1 MKKLLTTLIILA
13 LGGGGAYYYF
23 VYGKAP
29 EKPQMMQATITR
41 GDITDSVSATGT
53 LEALRTVSVGSQVS
67 GVVQDLFVDF
77 NSIVH
82 SGEVI
87 AQIDPTLLQQQ
98 VDIQQANID
107 RQEGDIANTEVQ
119 LESDQKNLDR
129 TQEQFDKGLVSP
141 QQLEAAQLQV
151 KVRQASIDSAKKQ
164 LVQTRANLKQA
175 QLNVEYCTIKS
186 PIDGVIV
193 SRAVDKGQT
202 VQASMNTP
210 QFFTIATDLRD
221 LKLTAG
227 VDEADVGKM
236 QVGQDV
242 TFTVDAYPDTFRG
255 KVNSVRLNAQTQN
268 NVVTYPVWIDAPNP
282 ELKLR
287 PSMTAQ
293 AKIIISTVKNA
304 LRVPN
309 QATRF
314 RPNADIYLA
323 LGLTPPQAGQGR
335 AGRGGGR
342 GGGQNAQNGQG
353 GQGGQRGNRTPG
365 QAGQGFGGQGANLTP
380 EQRAQMAQR
389 FGGRGGRRGQD
400 TTPAEPVAPKA
411 LNATKI
417 DALFEPVKAI
427 ISPATVWTWDETK
440 KELKAI
446 NIRTGVSDG
455 QFSEIVSGDLQVGQ
469 QVLTG
474 VILPTA
480 GASNPS
486 RPNNQNPLMGP
497 QRGGFGGGGRRGG
510 GD

>member
-23 VYGKAP
+23 VYGKTP
-29 EKPQMMQATITR
+29 EKPQIIQATVTR
-41 GDITDSVSATGT
+41 GDITDFVSATGT
-53 LEALRTVSVGSQVS
+53 LEALRTVQVGSQVS
-67 GVVQDLFVDF
+67 GVVQHLYADY
-77 NSIVH
+77 NTIVH
-82 SGEVI
+82 KGDVI

-107 RQEGDIANTEVQ
+107 RQKGDIDNQKVQ
-119 LESDQKNLDR
+119 LENDQKNLER
-129 TQEQFDKGLVSP
+129 AQQQYDKGLVSP

-151 KVRQASIDSAKKQ
+151 KVRQASIDSSQKQ
-164 LVQTRANLKQA
+164 LVQSNANLKQA
-175 QLNVEYCTIKS
+175 QLNVEYCTIKA

-193 SRAVDKGQT
+193 SRAVDEGQT

-210 QFFTIATDLRD
+210 QFFTIATDLRH

-242 TFTVDAYPDTFRG
+242 IFTVDAYPDEFHGT
-255 KVNSVRLNAQTQN
+255 VDSVRLNAQTQN
-268 NVVTYPVWIDAPNP
+268 NVVTYPVWINAPNP

-287 PSMTAQ
+287 PSMTAS
-293 AKIIISTVKNA
+293 ARIVISTVKNA

-314 RPNADIYLA
+314 RPNTDIYLA

-335 AGRGGGR
+335 AGRGGR
-342 GGGQNAQNGQG
+342 GGGQGMQSGQR

-365 QAGQGFGGQGANLTP
+365 QGGQGFGGRGANLTP

-389 FGGRGGRRGQD
+389 FGRGGGGRGQAAQAA
-400 TTPAEPVAPKA
+400 PAQPKE
-411 LNATKI
+411 LNASKI
-417 DALFEPVKAI
+417 DALFEPVRATV
-427 ISPATVWTWDETK
+427 SPATVYTWDEAK

-446 NIRTGVSDG
+446 NIRIGVSDG
-455 QFSEIVSGDLQVGQ
+455 QFTQVVSGDLQVDQ
-469 QVLTG
+469 QIVTG
-474 VILPTA
+474 IILPSSGSTPTRP
-480 GASNPS
+480 SNA
-486 RPNNQNPLMGP
+486 NPLMGP
-497 QRGGFGGGGRRGG
+497 QRGGFRGRGR
-510 GD
+510 D